1 MIILRGR
8 TGHGKNRIREHGDQ
22 WDRVSLLE
30 VGILGMSDKPKD
42 TWPIRSLKTNEW
54 RWFDFNN
61 DPHFDII
68 SELFISK
75 EEEQKTNV

>member
-1 MIILRGR
+1 
-8 TGHGKNRIREHGDQ
+8 
-22 WDRVSLLE
+22 
-30 VGILGMSDKPKD
+30 MSDRPKD